1 MKNESRFNYTIELSD
16 KTNDS
21 KHENTITKNKKN
33 YKNIKK
39 RR

>member
-21 KHENTITKNKKN
+21 KHENNKIIYTEN
-33 YKNIKK
+33 N
-39 RR
+39 